1 MTAAKEEFREFLLGL
16 GLPEPEKIMA
26 RFDLYHQLLWEKNS
40 QLNLFSR
47 ATPEE
52 ELWTKHFL
60 DSLVL
65 LKCLELSGKKVLDF
79 GSGAGLPGIPLK
91 LAVPNCRMTLLD
103 SVRKKCVA
111 LEEFV
116 ARLELNDCEVVCAR
130 LEDFAAGGKGFD
142 YVLCRAV
149 RLEDRYIQPLRRLL
163 ASQGKVIF
171 YKARELEDIAPF
183 EPQLLF
189 QAEFSFGTRAIH
201 MLDRAQLTH

>member
-1 MTAAKEEFREFLLGL
+1 MSDEKSLFIQFLNDLGL
-16 GLPEPEKIMA
+16 ADQEAALHHFE
-26 RFDLYHQLLWEKNS
+26 RYLDLLMEMNKR
-40 QLNLFSR
+40 LNLFSR
-47 ATPEE
+47 STQEG